1 MPERC
6 QRGRFCQRIASLIG
20 LRQAWLMTNDLFH
33 DFGTRKTLA
42 LVSVPDPKRMPAFG
56 IKRTLASVLKRP
68 VRTQRTT
75 VRISQIEANQG
86 PGSVSLQNTI
96 ASISRLNFVGL
107 ADSSEIMSDQA
118 EQSAAE
124 RRRERQRL
132 HIIAQAEQLYVEN
145 GGDNGGFENTTVEAI
160 AERSDISLR
169 TFFRYFE
176 SKQDVIYLDS
186 AQALL
191 DLEKFTRARLES
203 ETPAQAALN
212 GRLDQIRHFCSSK
225 ASRARMRRS
234 LRSPEFRDGLN
245 KMRGKIEAKIA
256 TLLAPHFE
264 GSPAERNAQARM
276 TASLT
281 TTLVAPMLT
290 PEKLKASTDFDAEIA
305 ASRAN
310 LERLLGQMSLNKK

>member
-1 MPERC
+1 
-6 QRGRFCQRIASLIG
+6 
-20 LRQAWLMTNDLFH
+20 
-33 DFGTRKTLA
+33 
-42 LVSVPDPKRMPAFG
+42 
-56 IKRTLASVLKRP
+56 
-68 VRTQRTT
+68 
-75 VRISQIEANQG
+75 
-86 PGSVSLQNTI
+86 
-96 ASISRLNFVGL
+96 
-107 ADSSEIMSDQA
+107 MSDQA

-186 AQALL
+186 AQAIL
-191 DLEKFTRARLES
+191 DLEKFTLARLET
-203 ETPAQAALN
+203 EPAARAALN

-225 ASRARMRRS
+225 ASRKRMRRA
-234 LRSPEFRDGLN
+234 LQAPEFRDGLN
-245 KMRGKIEAKIA
+245 KMRGKIEAKLA
-256 TLLAPHFE
+256 SLLAPYFD
-264 GSPAERNAQARM
+264 GSLTERAEQARM

-290 PEKLKASTDFDAEIA
+290 PDKLKASTNFDAEIA
-305 ASRAN
+305 ASQAK
-310 LERLLGQMSLNKK
+310 LERLLGQMSLTKN